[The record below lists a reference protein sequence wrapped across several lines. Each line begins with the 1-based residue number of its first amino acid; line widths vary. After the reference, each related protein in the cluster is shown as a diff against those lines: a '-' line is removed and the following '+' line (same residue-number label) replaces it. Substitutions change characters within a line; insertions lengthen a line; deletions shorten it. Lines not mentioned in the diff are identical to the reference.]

1 MPDRKNKK
9 ILIAEDDP
17 ITGRLLT
24 RMLEDEGYT
33 VVGVF
38 AVGEEALAVA
48 GNLRPDIIL
57 MDIFLAG
64 DVDGITASEE
74 IRGILNI
81 PVIFMTSSID
91 AEVIARVKVAE
102 PYGYL
107 VKPVTRERLYSVL
120 EIGFYKHYIEQQRRE
135 EEEKYRSLFNNM
147 VNGFAF
153 FEMKTDQS
161 GKTEDFI
168 FVEINPTFASYFGIT
183 EKEITGISGLEFFS
197 SQDCFGKGRFPEYTA
212 AAFEG
217 ESSFFEEYS
226 AAMERWFQVSVY
238 SPKKDHFALIVSD
251 ITARKKSEEALQE
264 SFARLRSILD
274 SSSDSIAL
282 LDTEGK
288 VLAVNEAIA
297 RRFDMTTEELV
308 GLNYMDFMATNIAIF
323 RRDKI
328 NEVISGARQVTFED
342 YRDGRWN
349 DNKISPIIDARGMVT
364 GVSVFTRDV
373 TEQKRLDGILIE
385 TNEALEGVF
394 NSITDSII
402 LLDKSG
408 KILNINEKG
417 AYRLQRS
424 KESLFG
430 VIFWDVFRDDV
441 ARNRRARFERV
452 IETGH
457 PEIFDD
463 SRDGLFFEITIY
475 PIFGLGGEVD
485 RAAFYAKDVTERITL
500 EKRILEVAENERLR
514 IASDLHDGLGQNLTG
529 LSFLIGGLKKK
540 LEKKSMQEVTLMTP
554 ILNLVKESVSQAQ
567 SLARGLYP
575 VNLDKHGLV
584 MALEEMAENTR
595 GLFNVECSVQRNQH
609 ITIENLQTATH
620 LYYIAREAVTNAVKH
635 SGAENIHILLTSD
648 SSFFIM
654 RILDDGEGINEADGE
669 EGGIGLKTMQHRA
682 KLIRADLDVENR
694 DEGGLQVSVRLRIRN
709 DGIEQ
714 K

>member
-17 ITGRLLT
+17 ITGHLLT
-24 RMLEDEGYT
+24 RMLEEEGYT
-33 VVGVF
+33 VVGVV
-38 AVGEEALAVA
+38 AVGEEALTVT

-64 DVDGITASEE
+64 NVDGITASEE
-74 IRGILNI
+74 IREILNI
-81 PVIFMTSSID
+81 PVIFMTSSTD
-91 AEVIARVKVAE
+91 AEVIERVKVTE

-107 VKPVTRERLYSVL
+107 VKPVTRERLFSVL

-135 EEEKYRSLFNNM
+135 EEEKYRSLFKNM

-153 FEMKTDQS
+153 FEIKTSGS

-168 FVEINPTFASYFGIT
+168 FVEINPTFASYFEIP

-197 SQDCFGKGRFPEYTA
+197 SRDCFGKGRFPEYTA

-217 ESSFFEEYS
+217 ESSSFEEYS
-226 AAMERWFQVSVY
+226 AVMERWFQVSVY
-238 SPKKDHFALIVSD
+238 SPKKGFFALIVSD

-264 SFARLRSILD
+264 SFARLRTILD

-282 LDTEGK
+282 FDTEGN

-297 RRFDMTTEELV
+297 RRLDMTPEELV
-308 GLNYMDFMATNIAIF
+308 GLNYMDFMATNIAIA

-328 NEVISGARQVTFED
+328 NEVISTARQVRFED

-349 DNKISPIIDARGMVT
+349 DNKISPIIDGHGTVT
-364 GVSVFTRDV
+364 GVSVFSRDV
-373 TEQKRLDGILIE
+373 TEQKRLDSILIE
-385 TNEALEGVF
+385 TNESLEGVF
-394 NSITDSII
+394 NAITDSII
-402 LLDKSG
+402 LLDKNG

-417 AYRLQRS
+417 ADRLQCS

-430 VIFWDVFRDDV
+430 VIFWDIFRDDV
-441 ARNRRARFERV
+441 ASNRRMRFKRV

-457 PEIFDD
+457 PEVFDD

-485 RAAFYAKDVTERITL
+485 RAAFYAKDVTERIFL

-540 LEKKSMQEVTLMTP
+540 LDEKSIQEVALMTP
-554 ILNLVKESVSQAQ
+554 ILDLVKESVSQAQ

-595 GLFNVECSVQRNQH
+595 GLFNVNCSVHRNQH
-609 ITIENLQTATH
+609 IAIENIQTATH

-635 SGAENIHILLTSD
+635 SGAENIDIILSADNSLFT
-648 SSFFIM
+648 M
-654 RILDDGEGINEADGE
+654 RILDDGEGIQEAAYE
-669 EGGIGLKTMQHRA
+669 KGGIGLKTMQHRA
-682 KLIRADLDVENR
+682 KLIRADLDVQNR
-694 DEGGLQVSVRLRIRN
+694 DEGGLQISARLRIRN
-709 DGIEQ
+709 DEIE
-714 K
+714 